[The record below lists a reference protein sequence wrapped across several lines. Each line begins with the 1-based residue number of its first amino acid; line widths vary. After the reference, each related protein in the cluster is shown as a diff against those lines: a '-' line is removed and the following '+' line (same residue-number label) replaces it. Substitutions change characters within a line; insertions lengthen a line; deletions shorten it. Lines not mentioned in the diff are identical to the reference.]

1 MDNPYQSPPDDSIA
15 SQSTSKKNVTVI
27 ALMIAGI
34 FFVSGVF
41 FVFLL
46 ATPSK
51 IPPVSNGPIRV
62 ESVSDEIPASP
73 TPIRETP

>member
-15 SQSTSKKNVTVI
+15 SKSSPKKNLTVI

-34 FFVSGVF
+34 FFVFGVF

-46 ATPSK
+46 ARPSEVAA
-51 IPPVSNGPIRV
+51 PVSNGPVRV

-73 TPIRETP
+73 SPNK